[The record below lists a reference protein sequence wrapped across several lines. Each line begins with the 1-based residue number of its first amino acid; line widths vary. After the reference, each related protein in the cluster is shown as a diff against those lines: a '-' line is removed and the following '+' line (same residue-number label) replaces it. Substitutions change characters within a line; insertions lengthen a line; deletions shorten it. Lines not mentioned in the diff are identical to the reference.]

1 MQTETLLVKMDQND
15 IDALQV
21 IIDAALKSGGIAI
34 MAPARRIEDTISIAI
49 QEAKD
54 KNKKKG
60 EE

>member
-1 MQTETLLVKMDQND
+1 MDQND